1 MMKIELKNVSK
12 RFNDTQA
19 LNCVNLDFKEEKIYG
34 LLGRNGAGKST
45 ILNIIANRQWA
56 SDGQVFI
63 DGENAWENG
72 VAQKKIYLM
81 SEKCLYPGSMKG
93 EKVLKWSA
101 DFYKEFDL
109 DYAKSLADIFD
120 LNLNKKVSSF
130 STGYSSI
137 FKLIIAM
144 SVNTPFVFF
153 DEPVLGLDAN
163 HREIFYQKLIEKYSE
178 KPFTAVI
185 STHLIE
191 EISQI
196 IEEIIII
203 DSGKIIYNE
212 SCEEL
217 LQKGYTVSGP
227 IKAVDSFVA
236 GLNQIGSDQLGG
248 LKTVTILGEQK
259 YSDLPNG
266 VEIGKLD
273 LQKLFIKITTNKGA
287 NNEHEFNA

>member
-1 MMKIELKNVSK
+1 MKIELKDVSK
-12 RFNDTQA
+12 KFQDTQA
-19 LNCVNLDFKEEKIYG
+19 LNKVNLNFEEEKIYG

-63 DGENAWENG
+63 DGQSAWENSQ
-72 VAQKKIYLM
+72 AQKKVYLM

-93 EKVLKWSA
+93 EKALKWSA
-101 DFYKEFDL
+101 AFYPEFDL
-109 DYAKSLADIFD
+109 DYAKFLADAFE
-120 LNLNKKVSSF
+120 LNLNKKVSSL

-137 FKLIIAM
+137 FKLIVAL

-163 HREIFYQKLIEKYSE
+163 HRELFYQKLIEKYSE
-178 KPFTAVI
+178 KPFTVVI

-203 DSGKIIYNE
+203 DHGKIIFNE

-217 LQKGYTVSGP
+217 LQRGYTVSGP
-227 IKAVDSFVA
+227 INIVDRLVA

-248 LKTVTILGEQK
+248 LKTVTILGEQNF
-259 YSDLPNG
+259 SDLPKG
-266 VEIGKLD
+266 IEIGKLD
-273 LQKLFIKITTNKGA
+273 LQKLFIKITSNKGV
-287 NNEHEFNA
+287 NNDHESNA